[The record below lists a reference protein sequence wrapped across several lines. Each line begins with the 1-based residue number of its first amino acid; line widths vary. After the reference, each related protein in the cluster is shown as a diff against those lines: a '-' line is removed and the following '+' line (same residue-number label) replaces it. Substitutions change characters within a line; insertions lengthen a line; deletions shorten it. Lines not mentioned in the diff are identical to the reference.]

1 VQITAVRCFQLS
13 GRSDH
18 PSNEERQ
25 SQMLDIY
32 PEFAARGVTTR
43 TPGGI
48 HKATYVE
55 IDTDE
60 GISGIF
66 GPIFDEQVPLIKV
79 RLAPYLIG
87 RDPLAGEFLWDVM
100 YRQDRHAR
108 KGYQMLALSA
118 LDCALWDL
126 RGKIANL
133 PIYRLLGGPTR
144 DRVPCYASM
153 LGHSLDH
160 GLIRERAQAIVAQG
174 FKAQKWFF
182 RYGPGD
188 GLEGM
193 ERNVAMVRTVRE
205 AVGPNVE
212 IMLDA
217 FMAWDMS
224 YAIRLIQ
231 RIEEFHPRWVEEALP
246 PDRINDFAQ
255 IRRTTRV
262 PIATGEHEYT
272 RWGFLQLLQ
281 ADAID
286 VIQADPDW
294 CGGISELVK
303 IGVLASA
310 FGRQV
315 FPHGHSVYAALNV
328 IASQPPM
335 VFPMVEFLLRSQPH
349 AQFFHTGS
357 LWPENGSLP
366 LPTAPGLGIT
376 IDDAKVEQRVE
387 L

>member
-126 RGKIANL
+126 PPARRPHARPRPL
-133 PIYRLLGGPTR
+133 LRLDARPFAR
-144 DRVPCYASM
+144 PRP
-153 LGHSLDH
+153 HP
-160 GLIRERAQAIVAQG
+160 RAC
-174 FKAQKWFF
+174 
-182 RYGPGD
+182 PGD
-188 GLEGM
+188 
-193 ERNVAMVRTVRE
+193 
-205 AVGPNVE
+205 
-212 IMLDA
+212 
-217 FMAWDMS
+217 
-224 YAIRLIQ
+224 
-231 RIEEFHPRWVEEALP
+231 
-246 PDRINDFAQ
+246 
-255 IRRTTRV
+255 RRS
-262 PIATGEHEYT
+262 
-272 RWGFLQLLQ
+272 GF
-281 ADAID
+281 
-286 VIQADPDW
+286 
-294 CGGISELVK
+294 
-303 IGVLASA
+303 
-310 FGRQV
+310 
-315 FPHGHSVYAALNV
+315 
-328 IASQPPM
+328 
-335 VFPMVEFLLRSQPH
+335 
-349 AQFFHTGS
+349 
-357 LWPENGSLP
+357 
-366 LPTAPGLGIT
+366 
-376 IDDAKVEQRVE
+376 
-387 L
+387 